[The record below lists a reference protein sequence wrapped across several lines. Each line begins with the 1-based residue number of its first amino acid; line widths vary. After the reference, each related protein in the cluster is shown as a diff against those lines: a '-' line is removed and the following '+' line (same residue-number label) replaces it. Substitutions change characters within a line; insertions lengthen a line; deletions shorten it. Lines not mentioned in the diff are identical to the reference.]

1 MTDKAAI
8 TIAVLLVIVP
18 LGACCVCCLLATLC
32 EHAARVCARR
42 RLVSAT
48 GAVLLAFAIGL
59 LPTIAKRTGTTGL
72 PPVGEQQTGTT
83 GVPPVGEQQTGT
95 TGVPPVADGLTDSL
109 RFSAI
114 DVHADGTATLA
125 VAWPTNIVPAN
136 TTIDILAATSLV
148 NSVWTWQCCHAVAE
162 GETNW
167 LVTVVLPETA
177 PGTNAP
183 SAFYRA
189 LHRETSADTMDDLD
203 GDGIPGAYEIRH
215 GTNPYVADAGNVP
228 RLTVG
233 DGWQYAT
240 LEAALAES
248 DEYSVIAV
256 TSGVY
261 QVSRGIQMPSH
272 PVMVTCEDGYAV
284 FSGATPTGMFMLGE
298 GHEGGRTLFRNLCLN
313 LTSASG
319 MQAGFW
325 CGGGLPWKRPG
336 AAAVFENV
344 HVRAPNPGVEYF
356 GWLFYGHC
364 DAPAVIRGC
373 CVNASGAEWIYAIFG
388 DNPPPIVVDS
398 CTFVNF
404 PIQGAY
410 QSTAIGL
417 RSTLSNG
424 AIPATP
430 SVAMSRVLFDAS
442 FTNAWP
448 MARFEN
454 AADFNVTMT
463 DCIRPSEP
471 ASPDFA
477 PDVADNVHIATSQV
491 TWAGFPL
498 ADSPAAL
505 LGIGAF
511 SLISPSSS
519 DDTDH
524 DDLTDYAEAYGHGT
538 DPFNADSDN
547 DGVSDN
553 DEISEGTDPAEPH
566 SFRQRL
572 AVSVT
577 NTALLAHAVYAAW
590 GYSETG
596 WETNGLVVFP
606 QGFGT
611 NTYVDASSRGATHVK
626 AYCDLNGNGDY
637 DADADILLVR
647 TIPIGSTARVAFKFG
662 DVDCDGVTDEHERVD
677 NTNPYDVN
685 NFRFVATITLADKDV
700 GEGRTNYVALSE
712 TVGTWSND
720 WLTACFSDESHALT
734 IDTNLTAG
742 VLHVMC
748 LRDFNGDSEYDSTY
762 DVLYKWTLG
771 KSDNGRTVPFAIGD
785 HDHDNVLDSMELAEG
800 TSPLQNANYCFNLS
814 VTFTGIF
821 ATTNPLSAEVFFG
834 TNRIN
839 GPVVTSN
846 RTWNCDVGH
855 LTASNRESVAV
866 YFWEDV
872 DLDGERGESEKAL
885 TNRFFVTGHDM
896 VVTSRLEYG
905 VFDADDDGM
914 LDSWEL
920 QNGLSPSNAGD
931 ATQDADNDGFINLY
945 EYWAGTGPNDAGED
959 GNGTALYA
967 LIHGIDDRIAV
978 AAAPSISN
986 PQYLNYSHYQ
996 LPTTLM
1002 VNIDAWS
1009 YGIDFSC
1016 TSIWNDSFDYQYGDP
1031 ATLLSPQHVIL
1042 AKHLVSPIGR
1052 SYTFCGT
1059 NGFHAVRTLVA
1070 TQGVA
1075 STDIT
1080 IGLLDNP
1087 LPESF
1092 VPAKLLPDGYERYI
1106 GNGAFIPILHMD
1118 QDRHSFVQELPPM
1131 PRYEKRF
1138 YEILCNRGSTANRLK
1153 YYESVIGKDSGSPC
1167 FMIIDGQRILLY
1179 AVQGHQWN
1187 NYLASKGYHTFLFK
1201 SEIQQLMDAMCDEM
1215 GCPRSSLQSFDF
1227 SGYLQLENQ

>member
-1 MTDKAAI
+1 MFH
-8 TIAVLLVIVP
+8 IAVLRV
-18 LGACCVCCLLATLC
+18 CVALLATLAIVSVIVGVLC
-32 EHAARVCARR
+32 AGRCMARQLTTLA
-42 RLVSAT
+42 LVVVSLVAVVAT
-48 GAVLLAFAIGL
+48 VLAQKG
-59 LPTIAKRTGTTGL
+59 TTGTTGAQ
-72 PPVGEQQTGTT
+72 PVEMRQVGEAALSPLQN
-83 GVPPVGEQQTGT
+83 
-95 TGVPPVADGLTDSL
+95 DLTNSL
-109 RFSAI
+109 RFASIEVNAN
-114 DVHADGTATLA
+114 GTATLA
-125 VAWPTNIVPAN
+125 LAWPANLVPAGS
-136 TTIDILAATSLV
+136 TIDILAATSLV
-148 NSVWTWQCCHAVAE
+148 DSAWTWQRCHTVAE

-167 LVTVVLPETA
+167 LATVALPETA

-189 LHRETSADTMDDLD
+189 LHRETCADTMDDLD
-203 GDGIPGAYEIRH
+203 GDGIPGAYEIRR
-215 GTNPYVADAGNVP
+215 GGNPYVADYESIGK
-228 RLTVG
+228 RTVG
-233 DGWQYAT
+233 PDGDFATVEDAISTSEPYDVIVLDPYAT
-240 LEAALAES
+240 HE
-248 DEYSVIAV
+248 I
-256 TSGVY
+256 GV
-261 QVSRGIQMPSH
+261 RGAGLGCELPSY
-272 PVMVTCEDGYAV
+272 PVMIASPVPYA
-284 FSGATPTGMFMLGE
+284 FIRSTRWSAFMLAS
-298 GHEGGRTLFRNLCLN
+298 GGTSRTLFRNLYVLLDGRDGFQC
-313 LTSASG
+313 
-319 MQAGFW
+319 GFW
-325 CGGGLPWKRPG
+325 CGGNLPWEGIP
-336 AAAVFENV
+336 AVATFENV
-344 HVRAPNPGVEYF
+344 YVRMPNPGVRYRAWNF
-356 GWLFYGHC
+356 HRSCADTASIG
-364 DAPAVIRGC
+364 GC
-373 CVNASGAEWIYAIFG
+373 TVNAAGATWAAGICAHGSPAIA
-388 DNPPPIVVDS
+388 VDRCS
-398 CTFVNF
+398 FVNF
-404 PIQGAY
+404 PIQGVR
-410 QSTAIGL
+410 QSAAVGL
-417 RSTLSNG
+417 RSTRGLG
-424 AIPATP
+424 AVPATP
-430 SVAMSRVLFDAS
+430 PVAMSRVLFDAS

-454 AADFNVTMT
+454 AEDFHVTMT

-471 ASPDFA
+471 SSLDFA
-477 PDVADNVHIATSQV
+477 PDAADNVHVATSQV

-498 ADSPAAL
+498 PGSPEDV

-511 SLISPSSS
+511 APLPDDPDADMDGDGLS
-519 DDTDH
+519 DYD
-524 DDLTDYAEAYGHGT
+524 EAYGHGT
-538 DPFNADSDN
+538 DPFNADSDS
-547 DGVSDN
+547 DGVSDGY
-553 DEISEGTDPAEPH
+553 EISEGTDPAEPH

-577 NTALLAHAVYAAW
+577 NTASLANAVYAAW

-596 WETNGLVVFP
+596 WETNGLATFP
-606 QGFGT
+606 QGCGT
-611 NTYVDASSRGATHVK
+611 NLYLDASSHGATHVK

-647 TIPIGSTARVAFKFG
+647 PIPLGSTARVAFKFG

-800 TSPLQNANYCFNLS
+800 TSPLRNANYCFNLS

-905 VFDADDDGM
+905 VFDADEDGM

-1092 VPAKLLPDGYERYI
+1092 VPAKLLSDGYERYI